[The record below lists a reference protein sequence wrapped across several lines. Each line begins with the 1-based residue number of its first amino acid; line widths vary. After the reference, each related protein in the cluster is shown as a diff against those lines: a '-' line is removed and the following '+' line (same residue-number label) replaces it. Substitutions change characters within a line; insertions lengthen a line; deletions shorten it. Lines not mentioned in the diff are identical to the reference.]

1 MSQSESGYDH
11 LKLAD
16 SHGLNFAKASFSV
29 LSFRVELSKL
39 KMKEMVS
46 NKIVANKKREK
57 ARIGFITRKIL
68 SKFGMLIQNIH
79 FMRFTFILSL
89 IAALTFTASSSA
101 QFICDDLIISE
112 YLEGTGN
119 NKGLEFFNPTSEAID
134 LSAYELQR
142 WSNGEGT
149 VTDATELFG
158 TLPSLTT
165 WVLVNGQ
172 TEDVDLGGGA
182 LSPMCDPL
190 MQGMADQ
197 LDNPYPAPTYMNG
210 NDALVLVKN
219 GTTVVDI
226 FGKPGENPGVAWT
239 NDAENGFTDVG
250 DGAAWLT
257 SNHTLRR
264 KFDVVHGV
272 NVPPVVFDT
281 FLEWDTL
288 PVNTWDGL
296 GSHSCACGSTG
307 TNNLEET
314 PSLEIF
320 PNPAVNGQINIKSGQ
335 SVKQIEVYSP
345 EGRLVKV
352 IAPALDIRTWS
363 IATSDWNAGV
373 YFVNVQYLSGSIF
386 AHRIVVR

>member
-1 MSQSESGYDH
+1 MSQSASGYDH

-29 LSFRVELSKL
+29 LLFRLELSEL

-46 NKIVANKKREK
+46 NKIVANKKTEK
-57 ARIGFITRKIL
+57 ERIGFITRKIL

-89 IAALTFTASSSA
+89 IAVLTFTASSTA
-101 QFICDDLIISE
+101 QLTCDDLIISE

-119 NKGLEFFNPTSEAID
+119 NKGLEFFNPTSEPID

-149 VTDATELFG
+149 VTDATALFG

-182 LSPMCDPL
+182 ISPMCDPL

-307 TNNLEET
+307 INNLEAT

-320 PNPAVNGQINIKSGQ
+320 PNPAVNGQINIESDQ
-335 SVKQIEVYSP
+335 AVMQIEVYSP
-345 EGRLVKV
+345 EGRLVKM

-363 IATSDWNAGV
+363 IVTSDWNAGV
-373 YFVNVQYLSGSIF
+373 YFVNVHYLSGSIF

>member
-1 MSQSESGYDH
+1 
-11 LKLAD
+11 
-16 SHGLNFAKASFSV
+16 V
-29 LSFRVELSKL
+29 LPFRGELSKL
-39 KMKEMVS
+39 KMQEMVS

-57 ARIGFITRKIL
+57 ERIVFITRKIL
-68 SKFGMLIQNIH
+68 SKFGMLILNIN
-79 FMRFTFILSL
+79 FMRYTFILSL
-89 IAALTFTASSSA
+89 IAVFTFSANSSA
-101 QFICDDLIISE
+101 QVICNDLIISE

-119 NKGLEFFNPTSEAID
+119 NKGLEFFNPTSEPIE

-149 VTDATELFG
+149 ATDATQLFG

-182 LSPMCDPL
+182 MSPMCDPV

-264 KFDVVHGV
+264 KFDVVHGI

-307 TNNLEET
+307 TNNLVET

-320 PNPAVNGQINIKSGQ
+320 PNPAVNGQFNIESGQ

-345 EGRLVKV
+345 EGRLVEL
-352 IAPALDIRTWS
+352 IAPASDIRTWS

>member
-1 MSQSESGYDH
+1 MRISTIFF
-11 LKLAD
+11 LVA
-16 SHGLNFAKASFSV
+16 GLSFS
-29 LSFRVELSKL
+29 
-39 KMKEMVS
+39 
-46 NKIVANKKREK
+46 
-57 ARIGFITRKIL
+57 
-68 SKFGMLIQNIH
+68 
-79 FMRFTFILSL
+79 
-89 IAALTFTASSSA
+89 ASASA
-101 QFICDDLIISE
+101 QLICDDLIISE

-119 NKGLEFFNPTSEAID
+119 NKGLEFFNTTSEAID

-142 WSNGEGT
+142 WSNGEAGST
-149 VTDATELFG
+149 DVTQLFG
-158 TLPSLTT
+158 TLPPLTT
-165 WVLVNGQ
+165 WVLINGQ

-182 LSPMCDPL
+182 ISPACDPV

-226 FGKPGENPGVAWT
+226 FGKPGEDPGTAWT

-264 KFDVVHGV
+264 KYEVVHGL

-296 GSHSCACGSTG
+296 GYHSCACGSTG
-307 TNNLEET
+307 MNNMVQT

-320 PNPAVNGQINIKSGQ
+320 PNPSVNGQFNIESSQ
-335 SVKQIEVYSP
+335 SVKQIQVYSP
-345 EGRLVKV
+345 EGRLVEV
-352 IAPALDIRTWS
+352 IVPTLDIRTWS
-363 IATSDWNAGV
+363 IFTSDWNSGV

>member
-1 MSQSESGYDH
+1 M
-11 LKLAD
+11 KLAD
-16 SHGLNFAKASFSV
+16 SHGLNFAIASFFG
-29 LSFRVELSKL
+29 LLFRGELPKL

-57 ARIGFITRKIL
+57 ERIGFITRKLL
-68 SKFGMLIQNIH
+68 SKFGMLIQNIN
-79 FMRFTFILSL
+79 FMRYTFILSL
-89 IAALTFTASSSA
+89 IAVLTFSASSSA
-101 QFICDDLIISE
+101 QLICDDLIISE

-119 NKGLEFFNPTSEAID
+119 NKGLEFFNPTSEPIE

-149 VTDATELFG
+149 VTDATQLFG

-182 LSPMCDPL
+182 MSPMCDPA
-190 MQGMADQ
+190 MQGLADQ

-239 NDAENGFTDVG
+239 NDAANGFTDVG

-264 KFDVVHGV
+264 KFDVVHGI

-296 GSHSCACGSTG
+296 GFHSCACGSTG
-307 TNNLEET
+307 TNNLVET

-320 PNPAVNGQINIKSGQ
+320 PNPAVNGQFNIESGQ

-345 EGRLVKV
+345 EGRLVEV
-352 IAPALDIRTWS
+352 IAPASDIRTWS
-363 IATSDWNAGV
+363 ISTSDWNAGV

>member
-1 MSQSESGYDH
+1 
-11 LKLAD
+11 
-16 SHGLNFAKASFSV
+16 
-29 LSFRVELSKL
+29 
-39 KMKEMVS
+39 MKEMVS

-57 ARIGFITRKIL
+57 ERIGFITRKLL
-68 SKFGMLIQNIH
+68 SKFGMLIQNIN
-79 FMRFTFILSL
+79 FMRYTFILSL
-89 IAALTFTASSSA
+89 IAVLTFSASSSA
-101 QFICDDLIISE
+101 QLTCDDLIISE

-119 NKGLEFFNPTSEAID
+119 NKGLEFFNPTSEPIE

-149 VTDATELFG
+149 VTDATQLFG

-182 LSPMCDPL
+182 MSPMCDPV
-190 MQGMADQ
+190 MQGLADQ

-239 NDAENGFTDVG
+239 NDAANGFTDVG

-307 TNNLEET
+307 TNNLVET

-320 PNPAVNGQINIKSGQ
+320 PNPAVNGQFNIESGQ

-345 EGRLVKV
+345 EGRLVEV
-352 IAPALDIRTWS
+352 IAPASDIRTWS
-363 IATSDWNAGV
+363 ISTSDWNAGV